1 MDKTIR
7 REIITEIENLTTVL
21 NQQDLRDIYSTLH
34 STTVDYTFFSSEH
47 ETFSRSNHIL
57 GHKTNLIKFENIE
70 VIQTMLSKNSGIK
83 IEANNR
89 KIFGEFT
96 DMWKLN
102 NTLRITNGSKKLQ
115 GKLENTLK

>member
-7 REIITEIENLTTVL
+7 REIITEIENLTTIL
-21 NQQDLRDIYSTLH
+21 NQRDLRDIYRTLH

-47 ETFSRSNHIL
+47 ETFSRSNRIL
-57 GHKTNLIKFENIE
+57 GHKTNLIKFESIE
-70 VIQTMLSKNSGIK
+70 VVQTMLSKNSGIK